1 MSIASEQID
10 RLLPQTQCRQCGYQ
24 GCLPYA
30 QALSRGEAEINLCT
44 PGGTAVISD
53 LAKLLNVQVLPPA
66 DALKAALPKAI
77 AVIDE
82 TECIGCTACIK
93 ACPVDAIMGAT
104 KQMHTVIS
112 TECSG
117 CELCI
122 APCPVDCIDMQPVLE
137 HWLPQART
145 LTDEQESDRFAA
157 ATQASLRFQHRAE
170 RLQRLQR
177 LKEKQLHARK
187 TKEPATTTT
196 SAAKSAG
203 KINPAALIAKAMA
216 KAQTQQIHRRVPD
229 NQDSFQQ
236 QQIAKAQEQAG
247 YRRAMRDL
255 QYGNDQQKA
264 EALEWLRMYKQ
275 QRESEQ

>member
-1 MSIASEQID
+1 MSIASEHID

-53 LAKLLNVQVLPPA
+53 LAKLLNVQILPPA
-66 DALKAALPKAI
+66 DTLKAALPKAI

-112 TECSG
+112 AECSG

-122 APCPVDCIDMQPVLE
+122 APCPVDCIDMQPL
-137 HWLPQART
+137 
-145 LTDEQESDRFAA
+145 
-157 ATQASLRFQHRAE
+157 SL
-170 RLQRLQR
+170 
-177 LKEKQLHARK
+177 
-187 TKEPATTTT
+187 
-196 SAAKSAG
+196 
-203 KINPAALIAKAMA
+203 
-216 KAQTQQIHRRVPD
+216 IH
-229 NQDSFQQ
+229 
-236 QQIAKAQEQAG
+236 I
-247 YRRAMRDL
+247 
-255 QYGNDQQKA
+255 
-264 EALEWLRMYKQ
+264 
-275 QRESEQ
+275 

>member
-1 MSIASEQID
+1 MSIVSEHID

-44 PGGTAVISD
+44 PGGTAVIND
-53 LAKLLNVQVLPPA
+53 LAKLLNVQILPPA
-66 DALKAALPKAI
+66 DTLKAALPKAI

-112 TECSG
+112 AECSG

-145 LTDEQESDRFAA
+145 LTDEQKSDRFAA
-157 ATQASLRFQHRAE
+157 ATQASLRFQHRTE

-177 LKEKQLHARK
+177 LKEEQQHARK
-187 TKEPATTTT
+187 PKEGSPIP

-264 EALEWLRMYKQ
+264 EALEWLRLYKQ

>member
-1 MSIASEQID
+1 MSIASEHID

-44 PGGTAVISD
+44 PGGTAVIND
-53 LAKLLNVQVLPPA
+53 LAKLLNVQILPPA
-66 DALKAALPKAI
+66 DTLKAALPKAI

-112 TECSG
+112 AECSG

-157 ATQASLRFQHRAE
+157 ATQASLRFQHRTE

-177 LKEKQLHARK
+177 LKEKQLYARK

-196 SAAKSAG
+196 SAKSAG

-264 EALEWLRMYKQ
+264 EALEWLRLYKQ

>member
-1 MSIASEQID
+1 MSIASEHID

-66 DALKAALPKAI
+66 DVLKAALPKAI

-112 TECSG
+112 AECSG

-157 ATQASLRFQHRAE
+157 ATQASLRFQHRNE

-177 LKEKQLHARK
+177 LKEEQQHARK
-187 TKEPATTTT
+187 PKEGSTIP

>member
-1 MSIASEQID
+1 MSIASEHID

-44 PGGTAVISD
+44 PGGTAVIND
-53 LAKLLNVQVLPPA
+53 LAKLLNVQILPPA
-66 DALKAALPKAI
+66 DTLKAALPKAI

-112 TECSG
+112 AECSG

-145 LTDEQESDRFAA
+145 LTDEQKSDRFAA
-157 ATQASLRFQHRAE
+157 ATQASLRFQHRTE

-177 LKEKQLHARK
+177 LKEEQQHARK
-187 TKEPATTTT
+187 PQEGSPIP

-264 EALEWLRMYKQ
+264 EALEWLRLYKQ